1 MFEKTID
8 VESFDDLVERLEYTT
23 KIAEAQIDLASRNL
37 AKIERRLIQWT
48 VSSTSKNNNT
58 KEI

>member
-23 KIAEAQIDLASRNL
+23 KIGKAMIDLASRNL
-37 AKIERRLIQWT
+37 AKIEGRLTQ
-48 VSSTSKNNNT
+48 
-58 KEI
+58 

>member
-23 KIAEAQIDLASRNL
+23 KIAKAMTDLASRNL
-37 AKIERRLIQWT
+37 AKIERRLTQ
-48 VSSTSKNNNT
+48 
-58 KEI
+58 

>member
-23 KIAEAQIDLASRNL
+23 KISKAMVDLASRNL
-37 AKIERRLIQWT
+37 KKIEGRLIQ
-48 VSSTSKNNNT
+48 
-58 KEI
+58 